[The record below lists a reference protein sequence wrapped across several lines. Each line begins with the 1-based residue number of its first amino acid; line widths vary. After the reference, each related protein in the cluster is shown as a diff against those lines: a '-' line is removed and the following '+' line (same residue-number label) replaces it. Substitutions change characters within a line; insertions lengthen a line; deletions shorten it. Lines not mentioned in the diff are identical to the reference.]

1 MSVYTNIKQ
10 KCSSGFLY
18 YQLSNI
24 VYIGQF
30 YQCDAKGQV
39 LDSWEGVRVQCLS
52 YRKDG
57 KSVLAADTHHRLRSY
72 NFEELSDYS
81 VSYTHFL

>member
-10 KCSSGFLY
+10 NARLVFY
-18 YQLSNI
+18 IINSNI

-81 VSYTHFL
+81 VSYTHLL

>member
-1 MSVYTNIKQ
+1 MSYH
-10 KCSSGFLY
+10 F
-18 YQLSNI
+18 
-24 VYIGQF
+24 IGQF

-81 VSYTHFL
+81 VSLQEPYLYQKVWLYAVK

>member
-1 MSVYTNIKQ
+1 MS
-10 KCSSGFLY
+10 Y
-18 YQLSNI
+18 YM
-24 VYIGQF
+24 IGQF

-81 VSYTHFL
+81 VSLPELYLYQKVWLYAVK

>member
-1 MSVYTNIKQ
+1 M
-10 KCSSGFLY
+10 
-18 YQLSNI
+18 
-24 VYIGQF
+24 
-30 YQCDAKGQV
+30 

-81 VSYTHFL
+81 VSIEMNEVNGTSRNLRLYNVLFL

>member
-1 MSVYTNIKQ
+1 MSYH
-10 KCSSGFLY
+10 F
-18 YQLSNI
+18 
-24 VYIGQF
+24 IGQF

-81 VSYTHFL
+81 VSLQEPYLYQ